1 MVLKSNFLLRNNL
14 TKSILLTNRWRVT
27 SLMLKISKNHSRD
40 RLKRQKIVEKMK
52 EDVFWIVNRQ
62 SLRIRGKSMLQ
73 KCLTMLRDSN
83 NFRPKKSKRERI
95 SKEPLQKLCRNMK
108 QIWALNRSNIARKW
122 STNKHRSMSN
132 KKIST
137 RLLIEMNSQSNRLK
151 LTGLLNSM
159 TSRKR
164 MKRTFHKLRIWLL
177 RVKLNTSLCRT
188 DFMISFKKM
197 RRKRISAVSST
208 ISLKSKR
215 LSSYLIEL
223 KLMS

>member
-1 MVLKSNFLLRNNL
+1 
-14 TKSILLTNRWRVT
+14 
-27 SLMLKISKNHSRD
+27 
-40 RLKRQKIVEKMK
+40 
-52 EDVFWIVNRQ
+52 
-62 SLRIRGKSMLQ
+62 MLQ

-108 QIWALNRSNIARKW
+108 QIWALNRSNIARRW
-122 STNKHRSMSN
+122 NTNKLRSMSN